1 MAGTTPASPLAD
13 VDGCAVASGGC
24 AGWCRDTAG
33 ASTAAAPPDTSCRVM
48 ARLAKVGHG
57 PAHLGSLPGNPL
69 PSPLQPCL
77 GGLPGTLLPGP
88 QAAPRAPVGVLLTQL
103 AL

>member
-1 MAGTTPASPLAD
+1 MAGTTPASSLAD

-57 PAHLGSLPGNPL
+57 PAHCYPTLAASLATPFPAHCNPASL
-69 PSPLQPCL
+69 ASLAPSFPAHRLLQ
-77 GGLPGTLLPGP
+77 GL
-88 QAAPRAPVGVLLTQL
+88 Q
-103 AL
+103 

>member
-24 AGWCRDTAG
+24 AGWCRDTVG
-33 ASTAAAPPDTSCRVM
+33 ASTAAAAAPPDTSCRVM

-57 PAHLGSLPGNPL
+57 PAHCHPASVASLAPSFPAHRLLLGLH
-69 PSPLQPCL
+69 
-77 GGLPGTLLPGP
+77 
-88 QAAPRAPVGVLLTQL
+88 
-103 AL
+103 